1 MDFLSKLNII
11 TERRYVYITVIKHNF
26 YLLNI
31 SCYKY
36 RQMVKKQGEVLEMA
50 FWPADLGKTCFI
62 SNFLCSGWGEYIS

>member
-1 MDFLSKLNII
+1 MDFLSELNII
-11 TERRYVYITVIKHNF
+11 TERRYVYITVIKYNF

-50 FWPADLGKTCFI
+50 FWPAEQQGKQQI
-62 SNFLCSGWGEYIS
+62 LKNIWLWASNLK

>member
-1 MDFLSKLNII
+1 MDFLSTLNII
-11 TERRYVYITVIKHNF
+11 TERRYVYITVIKYNF

-50 FWPADLGKTCFI
+50 F
-62 SNFLCSGWGEYIS
+62 